1 MATLFV
7 AHQMIPRAMSVI
19 GLVLLAMGISAPGV
33 RHTVA
38 AQGVPA
44 EPSASSAPIFIP
56 DVVADPGPAPD
67 ASPAGIAT
75 LGRVT
80 SEKTVT
86 TAACGPL
93 HPSGDFIESLNGR
106 AYRLHVPASASDGSL
121 MPLVVNFHGY
131 ARTAAD
137 QELYSQL
144 VPLADR
150 EGFVL
155 VTPEGSGQPQ
165 GWDIVGIYDENG
177 VDDVAFTAALV
188 SQIESELCVDT
199 NRIYAT
205 GISNGAE
212 MAAQVACDLPTIFAA
227 VAPVAG
233 VVYQDCSTSVP
244 LIAFNG
250 TADENVPIAWAF
262 PALAGWAATNG
273 CSYTIEVQAV
283 SDHVEHR
290 TYTGCGLDSVEF
302 YVIGGGG
309 HTWPGAADNAGGVG
323 PTTHEISAGELMWQ
337 FFQAHPRGSETGTVS
352 IPAS

>member
-1 MATLFV
+1 
-7 AHQMIPRAMSVI
+7 
-19 GLVLLAMGISAPGV
+19 
-33 RHTVA
+33 
-38 AQGVPA
+38 
-44 EPSASSAPIFIP
+44 
-56 DVVADPGPAPD
+56 
-67 ASPAGIAT
+67 
-75 LGRVT
+75 
-80 SEKTVT
+80 
-86 TAACGPL
+86 
-93 HPSGDFIESLNGR
+93 
-106 AYRLHVPASASDGSL
+106 

-233 VVYQDCSTSVP
+233 VVYQDCSTPVP
-244 LIAFNG
+244 LIAFHG
-250 TADENVPIAWAF
+250 TADANIPIAWAF
-262 PALAGWAATNG
+262 PALDAWAATNG
-273 CSYTIEVQAV
+273 CRYTIEAQAV
-283 SDHVEHR
+283 SDHVEHD
-290 TYTGCGLDSVEF
+290 TYAGCGLNSVEF
-302 YVIGGGG
+302 YVIDGGG